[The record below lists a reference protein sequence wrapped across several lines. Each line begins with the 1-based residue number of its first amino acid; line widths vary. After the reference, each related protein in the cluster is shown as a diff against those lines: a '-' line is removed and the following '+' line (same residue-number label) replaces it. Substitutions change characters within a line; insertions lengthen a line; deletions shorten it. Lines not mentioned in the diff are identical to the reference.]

1 MTLEVNIVASV
12 HTRTKNL
19 PVNKHDHLQP
29 IKTVCFHRKSEQ
41 LQLCSSHQNNYLSQ
55 KLQLFVATRT
65 GYFSTGS
72 WTKTRIKHV
81 KTCNTTKTAIMSY
94 FLVKQFDVWR
104 KKTPAENLHQQKSWY
119 FKFGRVVDVRN
130 QFRKV
135 WNHQMFLPRFSWM
148 LSANFHPAEWK
159 TSSWWGWDDSYDHWH
174 QDTRSQIQSTEAET
188 LNIIK

>member
-19 PVNKHDHLQP
+19 PFINTIICSPSKLFV
-29 IKTVCFHRKSEQ
+29 FHRKSEQ
-41 LQLCSSHQNNYLSQ
+41 
-55 KLQLFVATRT
+55 LQLFVATRT

-104 KKTPAENLHQQKSWY
+104 KKTPAEKLI
-119 FKFGRVVDVRN
+119 F
-130 QFRKV
+130 
-135 WNHQMFLPRFSWM
+135 
-148 LSANFHPAEWK
+148 
-159 TSSWWGWDDSYDHWH
+159 
-174 QDTRSQIQSTEAET
+174 QDWPSC
-188 LNIIK
+188 